1 MWKIMVASVVFL
13 TPQKWLFWGLPYT
26 PTRNR
31 LVHPS
36 IGGCLGIFRAVLG
49 QVDSYCSNGLMQVP
63 IKTVVLHVFPKFWTE
78 FLEEKMMRAMYSF
91 QNFSRIFFVSRS
103 QNHVFSV
110 LENFGGCRLFINTS
124 KKDVMFSYIFM
135 ALMIFPNLQGD
146 FNEIWVWVY
155 SITYLRPWPSI

>member
-1 MWKIMVASVVFL
+1 MGNYGRECCFPDPSKVAVLRTSLHPNKKQVGSPFHWRVF
-13 TPQKWLFWGLPYT
+13 
-26 PTRNR
+26 
-31 LVHPS
+31 
-36 IGGCLGIFRAVLG
+36 GIFRAVLG

-146 FNEIWVWVY
+146 FNEI
-155 SITYLRPWPSI
+155 